1 MFGKIIDSVFERFEV
16 FEDGWSAPIPNEF
29 QFLDRPLMLRIQT
42 EPIKSLNPRKPNEQE
57 LALARTV
64 LANLEDILP
73 IVEEEFALYHED
85 FPEFIEDAVNPH
97 VWISCDALEYD
108 GPERWSFI
116 VEAAK
121 NEFYGTHIVFDGIQ
135 FLETWAGD

>member
-1 MFGKIIDSVFERFEV
+1 MFGKNIDAILDQLVIH
-16 FEDGWSAPIPNEF
+16 EDGWAAPIPSEF
-29 QFLDRPLMLRIQT
+29 QFLDQPIQLRIQT
-42 EPIKSLNPRKPNEQE
+42 EGTPRPNPRRPNEAE
-57 LALARTV
+57 IALARLV

-73 IVEEEFALYHED
+73 IAEEEFSLYHED
-85 FPEFIEDAVNPH
+85 FPDFIEDAVNPH
-97 VWISCDALEYD
+97 IWVSCDAIELD

-121 NEFYGTHIVFDGIQ
+121 NEFYGTHVVFDGIQ